1 MEDQIAAYVRQ
12 IKQKKLAMKAKFKE
26 NWEYKGRLREELK
39 TNAALQSK
47 ASMSTAEPDKMLSK
61 HAGGESIAVI
71 DKTEFTLTKSS
82 DQKSN
87 FSLMDA
93 ATNSV
98 QRNGA
103 NENFSRHASN
113 IINSY
118 SSDVHNQSVN
128 NLSKNSSRIHLLYKG

>member
-1 MEDQIAAYVRQ
+1 MEDQIAAYVRA
-12 IKQKKLAMKAKFKE
+12 IKQKKLAIKAKFKA
-26 NWEYKGRLREELK
+26 NWAYKARLREELK
-39 TNAALQSK
+39 TNAALQSE
-47 ASMSTAEPDKMLSK
+47 ASMSTAEPDKMLGK
-61 HAGGESIAVI
+61 QAGGESVAII

-82 DQKSN
+82 DRKSN

-98 QRNGA
+98 QRNGS
-103 NENFSRHASN
+103 NENFSQHASN

-118 SSDVHNQSVN
+118 SSEVNNQSVN